1 MFEKVLVA
9 NRGEIAI
16 RVMRT
21 LEEMGIA
28 SVGVYSE
35 ADREAPFVRF
45 ADEAHLLGP
54 AVPAESY
61 LSIEKII
68 EVAKKAEADAVHPGY
83 GFLAENAAFANALE
97 EAGIVFIGPPAS
109 AIEAMGSK
117 TRAREIMQD
126 AGVPIVPG
134 STEPSPDAKAAAKVA
149 KEIGYPVACKA
160 AGGGGGKGF
169 RVAMTADDLAEAF
182 EGAAREGEKFFSDDR
197 VYLER
202 YLEDPRHVEVQVLA
216 DSHGNVIHLGERD
229 CSIQRRHQKL
239 IEEAPG
245 PHVDDEMRERIGK
258 IATDAALAVDYR
270 GAGTIE
276 GMQVGDDYF
285 FLEMNTRVQVEHC
298 VTEMV
303 TGIDIV
309 REQVRIAAGEE
320 LSIGQDEMQMRG
332 HAIECRINAE
342 AAHKNFAPAPGK
354 IDHYIEPAGPGVRV
368 DSGLEAGSEVTPLY
382 DPMVAKLITWDVDR
396 EKATSRMLRALGE
409 YEITPLTTL
418 IPFHKAILATE
429 QWAKGE
435 TCRDLT
441 EDKKWLK
448 QADPD
453 TSSASPPGGSGSAR
467 SPSPRARRARLQGRS
482 RRAPAR
488 GQGDRRRRARG
499 RRGRRQAPAQARA
512 LQRLGGRRQRSL
524 AAIAAS
530 GNGAQGRGRQRRR
543 GRRGRSHLRDRGDED
558 GERDHSPRRRQG
570 DRAQRLRGRCDRR
583 RRRDLQDRV
592 GVMSEGL
599 PWRGPGGARP
609 ELPLPPGRVPLR
621 RNGSWRKRWRYLGVF
636 SDELLLC
643 AARVGVGPVG
653 QTFWAVWDRESGE
666 MRERTRLLAPGARGE
681 VWTEKADDEDVGTNR
696 LGA

>member
-16 RVMRT
+16 RVMRA
-21 LEEMGIA
+21 LKEMGIA

-35 ADREAPFVRF
+35 ADRETPHVRE
-45 ADEAHLLGP
+45 ADEAFLLGP
-54 AVPAESY
+54 PTPAKSY
-61 LSIEKII
+61 LSIAKII
-68 EVAKKAEADAVHPGY
+68 EVAQGAGAEAVHPGY
-83 GFLAENAAFANALE
+83 GFLAENAAFATALE

-134 STEPSPDAKAAAKVA
+134 SIEPSPDVKAAAKVA
-149 KEIGYPVACKA
+149 EEIGYPIACKA

-169 RVAMTADDLAEAF
+169 RVAQTAADLAEAF

-229 CSIQRRHQKL
+229 CSVQRRHQKL

-245 PHVDDEMRERIGK
+245 PHVDAEMRERIGK
-258 IATDAALAVDYR
+258 IATDAALAVNYR
-270 GAGTIE
+270 GAGTVE
-276 GMQVGDDYF
+276 GMQVGDEYF

-309 REQVRIAAGEE
+309 REQVLIAAGEK
-320 LSIGQDEMQMRG
+320 LSISQDEVELRG

-342 AAHKNFAPAPGK
+342 AAHKNFAPAPGR

-368 DSGLEAGSEVTPLY
+368 DSGLEAGTEVTPLY

-396 EKATSRMLRALGE
+396 EKATARMLRALGE
-409 YEITPLTTL
+409 YRIEPLTTL
-418 IPFHKAILATE
+418 IPFHQAILATE
-429 QWAKGE
+429 QWANGE

-448 QADPD
+448 QTSPD
-453 TSSASPPGGSGSAR
+453 ASSASPPGGSGSEEDEAGER
-467 SPSPRARRARLQGRS
+467 VERTYSVEVDGRLHAVKVIG
-482 RRAPAR
+482 AA
-488 GQGDRRRRARG
+488 GAGAAAG
-499 RRGRRQAPAQARA
+499 IA
-512 LQRLGGRRQRSL
+512 GGRRPPKRERSGGAGAGGASGPAL
-524 AAIAAS
+524 PSPLQGTVLKVAVAKGAEVEEGALICVIEAMKMENEITAHRAGKVTELSVAEGAAIKS
-530 GNGAQGRGRQRRR
+530 GDKICVIQ
-543 GRRGRSHLRDRGDED
+543 
-558 GERDHSPRRRQG
+558 
-570 DRAQRLRGRCDRR
+570 
-583 RRRDLQDRV
+583 
-592 GVMSEGL
+592 
-599 PWRGPGGARP
+599 
-609 ELPLPPGRVPLR
+609 
-621 RNGSWRKRWRYLGVF
+621 
-636 SDELLLC
+636 
-643 AARVGVGPVG
+643 
-653 QTFWAVWDRESGE
+653 
-666 MRERTRLLAPGARGE
+666 
-681 VWTEKADDEDVGTNR
+681 
-696 LGA
+696 